1 MSTERGVSMK
11 HLVVLIAA
19 GLVALAI
26 YAVAAPAGE
35 QKVTPK
41 QLAALSKRVTNLQKE
56 LRGFESCLTQAVPV
70 NLFGDA
76 QNGAFGYI
84 YRDSTGEFL
93 TTALDVTDAAHAAG
107 YALLT
112 DAQCAAIINSG
123 KKKVAHFRPHAL
135 R

>member
-1 MSTERGVSMK
+1 MK
-11 HLVVLIAA
+11 QLIVLIAA

-35 QKVTPK
+35 QKVTPR
-41 QLAALSKRVTNLQKE
+41 QFAALSKRVTNLQKE

-70 NLFGDA
+70 AAFGDP
-76 QNGAFGYI
+76 NGTFGYA
-84 YRDSTGEFL
+84 YQDSTGATFF
-93 TTALDVTDAAHAAG
+93 TTALDIAPPANATA

>member
-1 MSTERGVSMK
+1 MK
-11 HLVVLIAA
+11 HLAVLIAA
-19 GLVALAI
+19 GLVAVAV

-41 QLAALSKRVTNLQKE
+41 QFAALSKRVTNLQKE
-56 LRGFESCLTQAVPV
+56 LRGFESCLTQAIPV
-70 NLFGDA
+70 SSFGDP
-76 QNGAFGYI
+76 NGTFGYV
-84 YRDSTGEFL
+84 YDDSTGHEFL
-93 TTALDVTDAAHAAG
+93 TTALDVTDAQHASA

-112 DAQCAAIINSG
+112 DAQCASIINSG